1 MYIHIHYAYLY
12 IENQVEFTIA
22 VMYIINKESQR
33 ESLMSVLTILAI
45 YFIAI
50 NLIGFFSI
58 GIDKQKAKKR
68 TFRIP
73 EATLFT
79 IAIIGGSLG
88 SIIGMN
94 VFRHKTQRRLFL
106 IGMPA
111 ILLIHIL
118 LLAFLTF
125 GPYKIVL
132 F

>member
-1 MYIHIHYAYLY
+1 
-12 IENQVEFTIA
+12 
-22 VMYIINKESQR
+22 
-33 ESLMSVLTILAI
+33 MSVLTILAI

-50 NLIGFFSI
+50 NLIGFFSM